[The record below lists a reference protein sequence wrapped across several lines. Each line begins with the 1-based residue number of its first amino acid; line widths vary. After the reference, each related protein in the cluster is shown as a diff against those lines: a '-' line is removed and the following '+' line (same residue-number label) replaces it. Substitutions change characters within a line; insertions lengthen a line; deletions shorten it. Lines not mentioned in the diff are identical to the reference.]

1 MSRNFRRFL
10 VLVVLILITLTVKTL
25 VAFRRFSNVKREF
38 PTIQNGGSRASVI
51 ARIGKPN
58 YYEGRCGVIHFP
70 DKNCAHEYVY
80 SHPFAP
86 LIPQYY
92 IVSFSSD
99 GHIIE
104 ANRWDS
110 P

>member
-1 MSRNFRRFL
+1 MRA
-10 VLVVLILITLTVKTL
+10 V
-25 VAFRRFSNVKREF
+25 VAFTRFSKVKREF
-38 PTIQNGGSRASVI
+38 AAFQNGGSRASVI

-70 DKNCAHEYVY
+70 DKTCATEYVY

-86 LIPQYY
+86 LVPEYY
-92 IVSFSSD
+92 IVSFSAD
-99 GHIIE
+99 DRIIE
-104 ANRWDS
+104 ADRWDS